1 MTGWIGTPAK
11 MHEFLWPVSL
21 KEGIPTRYSIQQAAA
36 KSWAFVTSPPATRNR
51 EWSVELDGTNADSAV
66 IRSFLYGAY
75 GPGPFHFISEAASL
89 TNALTPA
96 QSLLSGV
103 SNGGAVATADGGH
116 SPASLVGGGLTV
128 LADKVPVLPGAPVTV
143 SVDASG
149 ATELIIQPRTV
160 TGANAGGAKSV
171 RAAGDLMQRIH
182 AFIPSMP
189 ATARTITISAQGFN
203 QLACPQVVWAER
215 PSPWDVGGGADSVI
229 LLDGSSSFHNFEL
242 YSRDFWREMTLTIKE
257 VG

>member
-21 KEGIPTRYSIQQAAA
+21 KEGIPTRYAVQQAAA

-51 EWSVELDGTNADSAV
+51 EWSVELDGTNADSAI
-66 IRSFLYGAY
+66 IRSFLHGAY

-96 QSLLSGV
+96 QSLLVGV
-103 SNGGAVATADGGH
+103 SNGGSVATTDGGH
-116 SPASLVGGGLTV
+116 SPGSVVGGALTV
-128 LADKVPVLPGAPVTV
+128 LADKVPVLPGEPVTV
-143 SVDASG
+143 SVEASG

-160 TGANAGGAKSV
+160 TGANAGGAKTV
-171 RAAGDLMQRIH
+171 KADGLLMQRIH
-182 AFIPSMP
+182 AVIPAIPS
-189 ATARTITISAQGFN
+189 TAQTITISVKGFN
-203 QLACPQVVWAER
+203 QLARPQVVWADK

-229 LLDGSSSFHNFEL
+229 LLGGSSGFHNFEL
-242 YSRDFWREMTLTIKE
+242 NTRDFWREMSLTIKE